1 MLMLGF
7 SHNPVSDGYDKR
19 VSTLF
24 IHHEIFCPRFL
35 MFLVTSEN
43 INLLLPSPSLPL
55 IGLFLP
61 LWCFAYPNKT
71 IVSWVYFPQRDFIVI
86 MSVNIFLLS

>member
-1 MLMLGF
+1 MLGF
-7 SHNPVSDGYDKR
+7 SHNPVSDGYVKR

-43 INLLLPSPSLPL
+43 INLLLPSPSLLP
-55 IGLFLP
+55 IGLFPTSLV
-61 LWCFAYPNKT
+61 FAYPKKT
-71 IVSWVYFPQRDFIVI
+71 IISWVYFPQRDFIVI
-86 MSVNIFLLS
+86 MSVNTFLLS